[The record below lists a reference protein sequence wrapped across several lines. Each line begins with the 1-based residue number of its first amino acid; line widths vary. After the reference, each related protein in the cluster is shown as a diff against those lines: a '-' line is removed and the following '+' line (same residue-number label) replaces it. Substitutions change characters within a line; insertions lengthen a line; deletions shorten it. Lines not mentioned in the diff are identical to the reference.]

1 MQLFPDGDPGFD
13 LQRSLKILPGSDGY
27 DPNVCVSEGSG
38 EITINEQEKA
48 ESRGRRQQVLDDKGQ
63 NIKVYNGEEEYLHTA
78 SFPTTNDGR

>member
-27 DPNVCVSEGSG
+27 DPNVCVSESG
-38 EITINEQEKA
+38 DGTLNDLEKA
-48 ESRGRRQQVLDDKGQ
+48 ESRGRKQQLLDDKVQ